1 MYLPLQRAVTINRL
15 FQPSSSVPSRV
26 SGSCR
31 GGAESGIWSVPDFFG
46 SANPDPFRIQP
57 AIDLELSFS
66 ISEQLSYRPASA
78 LAAFGNCPKGL
89 GAKS

>member
-1 MYLPLQRAVTINRL
+1 
-15 FQPSSSVPSRV
+15 VP
-26 SGSCR
+26 G
-31 GGAESGIWSVPDFFG
+31 FFG
-46 SANPDPFRIQP
+46 SANSDPFRIQP